1 MWSVF
6 KICALNPCSLLSLYL
21 KHSVNEKEWATSFF
35 VLFCFSFLLN
45 LKFQTH
51 SIDLHKFCRAL
62 TRHGHEYQ
70 MLMVI
75 FVCFPGLLGL
85 CRTLLSFQKPSIVA
99 RIHTWIQKRNAG
111 FGNLQK
117 KWCSPWL
124 SLPKSQKWG
133 TLSEREGVREVTDY
147 MEVVHRGENMAIKMK
162 FGFLEKVWREEGSTV
177 YQITH
182 SQCLNH
188 A

>member
-1 MWSVF
+1 MKRSGLPVF
-6 KICALNPCSLLSLYL
+6 
-21 KHSVNEKEWATSFF
+21 
-35 VLFCFSFLLN
+35 LFCFSFLLN

-62 TRHGHEYQ
+62 TWHGHEYQ